1 MTTFHARRRWRLCY
15 LDEHYIP
22 SLLAFHGLD
31 DETDCRGALVTAN
44 WTVPDAKHPLEYEPR
59 EIQSALCAAAAAAAA
74 PSLSTPLAPVI
85 PL

>member
-1 MTTFHARRRWRLCY
+1 MLRHRWRICY

-31 DETDCRGALVTAN
+31 DETDCRGGLVTAN
-44 WTVPDAKHPLEYEPR
+44 WTLPGAKHPLEYQPR
-59 EIQSALCAAAAAAAA
+59 QVKPALCAPPPCPFRG
-74 PSLSTPLAPVI
+74 PSFDRPHTAI